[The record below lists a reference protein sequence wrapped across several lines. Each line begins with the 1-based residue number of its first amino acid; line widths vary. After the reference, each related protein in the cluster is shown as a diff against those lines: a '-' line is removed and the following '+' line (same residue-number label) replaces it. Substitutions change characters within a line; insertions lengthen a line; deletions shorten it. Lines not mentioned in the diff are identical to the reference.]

1 MNINKNNPFAEV
13 SGIDAKRKVLRGLSK
28 GAKTIAK
35 MMDIGVNEVL
45 VNGYRD
51 KNHQEFRTFMDWKEK
66 GFMVKKGA
74 KAFCVW
80 SSPLKKEVENKK
92 GEKEEQETGYF
103 GIAHIF
109 SNYQVD
115 KVPTGKK

>member
-13 SGIDAKRKVLRGLSK
+13 SGIEAKRKILRGLSK
-28 GAKTIAK
+28 GSKLTSK
-35 MMDIGVNEVL
+35 MMGITVNEAL
-45 VNGYRD
+45 IMSYKD
-51 KNHQEFRTFMDWKEK
+51 KNHEKFHTFMDWKDK
-66 GFMVKKGA
+66 GFMVMRGA

-92 GEKEEQETGYF
+92 GEKEEQETGFF

-115 KVPTGKK
+115 KVPRGKK